1 MICLTVLKRL
11 ILTKMTA
18 TLRLIGQGEHA
29 VTPNTS
35 HIANLPVSNLDKSFL
50 RKHTRLTVCIM
61 RKTRKLEQE
70 GAHVAPSLSPS
81 ILESFSALRTKRLG
95 AQ

>member
-35 HIANLPVSNLDKSFL
+35 HIANLLVLNLDKSSL
-50 RKHTRLTVCIM
+50 RKHTRLAACKM
-61 RKTRKLEQE
+61 PRTRKLVQA
-70 GAHVAPSLSPS
+70 GALVALSLSQS
-81 ILESFSALRTKRLG
+81 ILGSFSALQTKPLG